1 MPIPSTTW
9 PSLEEAAA
17 ALREG
22 SGAGV
27 RVAALDTG
35 VDANH
40 EVFDGFSLAED
51 VVVSSV
57 GEAIDGCGDD
67 VYGHG
72 TAIVGVIH
80 QLAPKA
86 EIGSIR
92 VLNHRLSSQAQTI
105 AAGVQIALE
114 RGYHI
119 LHCSFS
125 CGEEQGRV
133 QEFKSWI
140 DQAYVEGRHVVAASH
155 HQNRFRRGW
164 PGHFPSVI
172 TVGIANTEDKEA
184 LFHRPDS
191 LVEFGARGHNVFLA
205 WKGGL
210 YRRLT
215 ASSYAAPHATGLLAR
230 LLSVFPDLSPLTAKA
245 LLQQLAQPWEENEEW

>member
-1 MPIPSTTW
+1 MPATW
-9 PSLEEAAA
+9 PDLDNAAR

-22 SGAGV
+22 TGEGIKIAV
-27 RVAALDTG
+27 LDTG
-35 VDANH
+35 VDRNH
-40 EVFDGFSLAED
+40 EVFDGFELFED
-51 VVVSSV
+51 LSITST
-57 GEAIDGCGDD
+57 GEAIEGGGDD

-72 TAIVGVIH
+72 TAIAGVIH

-86 EIGSIR
+86 DIGSIR
-92 VLNHRLSSQAQTI
+92 VLNHRLSSQMQTI
-105 AAGVQIALE
+105 AAGVDLALR

-125 CGEEQGRV
+125 CGEEQGRAL
-133 QEFKSWI
+133 EFKNWI
-140 DQAYVEGRHVVAASH
+140 DRAYIEGRHVVAASH
-155 HQNRFRRGW
+155 HQNRLRRGW

-172 TVGIANTEDKEA
+172 TVGIANTDEKET
-184 LFHRPDS
+184 LFHRPGS

-230 LLSVFPDLSPLTAKA
+230 LLSEFPELTPLAAKA
-245 LLQQLAQPWEENEEW
+245 LLQQLARPWEKTAEW

>member
-1 MPIPSTTW
+1 MPSQTTW
-9 PSLEEAAA
+9 PDLADAAI
-17 ALREG
+17 ALREADG
-22 SGAGV
+22 HGV
-27 RVAALDTG
+27 RVAVLDTG
-35 VDANH
+35 VDRNH
-40 EVFDGFSLAED
+40 EVFDGFELSDDLA
-51 VVVSSV
+51 VSSTDSPV
-57 GEAIDGCGDD
+57 ESGGDD

-72 TAIVGVIH
+72 TAIAGVVH

-92 VLNHRLSSQAQTI
+92 VLNHRLSSQIPTI
-105 AAGVQIALE
+105 AAGVGIALE

-133 QEFKSWI
+133 MEFKNWV
-140 DQAYVEGRHVVAASH
+140 DRAYIEGRHIVAASH
-155 HQNRFRRGW
+155 HQNRHRRGW

-172 TVGIANTEDKEA
+172 TVGIANTDEKET
-184 LFHRPDS
+184 LFHRSGS

-205 WKGGL
+205 WKGGV

-215 ASSYAAPHATGLLAR
+215 ASSYAAPHVTGLLAR
-230 LLSVFPDLSPLTAKA
+230 LLSAYPNLTPLTAKS
-245 LLQQLAQPWEENEEW
+245 LLAQLAQPWEENNSW